1 MELLNPQ
8 AELTHAL
15 LDVLPQL
22 GVDTYFYLPQE
33 EVSYPFIVVGEQST
47 NGLYTKERPVVTV
60 QQVIHIFALADE
72 LEQVQQLAK
81 RIEATVHNLQ
91 RTENFQWANQLAET
105 VLLMDDTTND
115 QLWHQVLT
123 FTCQSN

>member
-33 EVSYPFIVVGEQST
+33 EVDYPFIVVGEQST
-47 NGLYTKERPVVTV
+47 NGLYTKERPIVTV
-60 QQVIHIFALADE
+60 QQVIHLFALAED

-81 RIEATVHNLQ
+81 RVEATIHNLQ
-91 RTENFQWANQLAET
+91 QTENFQWMSKLTET
-105 VLLMDDTTND
+105 ALLMDDTTND

-123 FTCQSN
+123 FMCQSN